1 MRARVQKWDN
11 DLVIRIPQALAD
23 MSTLEEGSD
32 VELTIEADHLLVT
45 PVRRRKYTLDEL
57 LAQVDENDL
66 QPELDTGPS
75 VGEEAW

>member
-1 MRARVQKWDN
+1 MRARVQKWDD
-11 DLVIRIPQALAD
+11 DLALRIPKALAD

-32 VELTIEADHLLVT
+32 VELTIEADHLVVT
-45 PVRRRKYTLDEL
+45 PVRKRKYTLDEL

-66 QPELDTGPS
+66 HPEADTGPS